1 MKTAVKWVFV
11 FVATGWTEGKV
22 DHRGKRAVIRQGAD
36 DREAGA
42 TVGAIDKG
50 VTVAP
55 IVRVEEF
62 AQTVITKGDIG
73 RNEGTPA
80 LICLAFHN
88 DKGGGPGWWNG
99 VDRDRLNVRQ
109 RRRGGEQ
116 RLVKSRYRC
125 RCTFDLDKDASAVIA
140 DKASQAKLGGKA
152 IDKGAKADPLDNAG
166 YAQSLALSGWIEE
179 GGKLLTVLVHAQ
191 S

>member
-1 MKTAVKWVFV
+1 VETAVEWVFV
-11 FVATGWTEGKV
+11 FLATGWAEGEV
-22 DHRGKRAVIRQGAD
+22 GHGREGAVVGQGAND
-36 DREAGA
+36 CEAGA
-42 TVGAIDKG
+42 AVGAIDEG
-50 VTVAP
+50 IPVAP

-62 AQTVITKGDIG
+62 AQTVLTKGDIG
-73 RNEGTPA
+73 RNEGA
-80 LICLAFHN
+80 LGVLCLAFHN
-88 DKGGGPGWWNG
+88 DKGGGPGWWDG
-99 VDRDRLNVRQ
+99 VARHRLNVRQ
-109 RRRGGEQ
+109 RWRGGEQ